1 VTSFQYRSQ
10 SLSDLPDV
18 RPEIDHHRKK
28 GPQVEHDI
36 EEDLRLFHPKYG
48 LEKDEMPGTA
58 DGQEFGQSLNDS
70 EEDSLWD
77 VDFNTPLRMSS
88 AKVQML

>member
-1 VTSFQYRSQ
+1 
-10 SLSDLPDV
+10 
-18 RPEIDHHRKK
+18 
-28 GPQVEHDI
+28 
-36 EEDLRLFHPKYG
+36 

-58 DGQEFGQSLNDS
+58 DGQEFGYSLNYT
-70 EEDSLWD
+70 EEDCLWD